1 VSKRDLSSKDDG
13 LSHKFRRVP
22 YPLPGFGCKS
32 YRDSSWARRGI
43 REEMEAAATGPEIVS
58 ILSARCSAAPVE
70 HFVLTF
76 PPKARACY

>member
-1 VSKRDLSSKDDG
+1 
-13 LSHKFRRVP
+13 
-22 YPLPGFGCKS
+22 
-32 YRDSSWARRGI
+32 
-43 REEMEAAATGPEIVS
+43 MEAAATGPEIVS